1 MALAVNRSGTVFKK
15 CDKSNH
21 RPDSNKGC
29 ASSTCQHTCDHPERC
44 PHAWTLRYWVNGK
57 QVEKSFKD
65 KQHPST
71 GRVDY
76 GSGRKLARDWQLK
89 VTVDKRSGDVAFT
102 DHSKSGKQN
111 FGEACEL
118 FIARLPVLDASKGNY
133 LSVYRTHV
141 RPTFGDMTLAQ
152 VANDRDGV
160 MDLLAVKM
168 KHLSNTPR
176 QQARYVIVATLD
188 EAVKAGKLSRHRLD
202 GIELADHGR
211 YSRKNFVFPAYEQVR
226 VVADGGVN
234 PETKRA
240 VAGAG
245 LCVWLMRGCGLRIEE
260 ALAVAKEDFIE
271 DGSVLR
277 VAWQAS
283 RDGKRREPLKHRKAG
298 EYRDV
303 PVPSWLWEMVR
314 DMPDGPLVPGNGR
327 LFQQYGTILFR
338 FTHAADVAG
347 IPDGFTPHSLRH
359 AFASAMLARGVQI
372 TELAHFLGH
381 RDINVTHQVYG
392 HLLPSA
398 AKRTVAAL
406 DAEFA
411 EWSNS
416 G

>member
-1 MALAVNRSGTVFKK
+1 MALAVNGIGTIFKK
-15 CDKSNH
+15 CDRSNH

-44 PHAWTLRYWVNGK
+44 SHAWTLRYWVNGK

-65 KQHPST
+65 KQHPTT

-89 VTVDKRSGDVAFT
+89 LTVDKRSGDIAFT
-102 DHSKSGKQN
+102 DHGKSGKQN

-118 FIARLPVLDASKGNY
+118 FIARLPVSDASKGNY
-133 LSVYRTHV
+133 LGVYRTHV
-141 RPTFGDMTLAQ
+141 RPTFGEMTLAQ

-168 KHLSNTPR
+168 KDLSNTPR

-188 EAVKAGKLSRHRLD
+188 EAVKAGRLSRHRLD

-211 YSRKNFVFPAYEQVR
+211 YSRKNFVFPAYQQVR
-226 VVADGGVN
+226 IVADGGVN

-271 DGSVLR
+271 DGTVLR

-283 RDGKRREPLKHRKAG
+283 RDGTRQLPLKHRKAG

-303 PVPSWLWEMVR
+303 PVPSWLWEIVQ
-314 DMPDGPLVPGNGR
+314 DMPDGPLIPGNGR
-327 LFQQYGTILFR
+327 LYQRYGTIQFR
-338 FTHAADVAG
+338 FMHAAEVAG

-398 AKRTVAAL
+398 AKRAVAAL

-411 EWSNS
+411 EWSK

>member
-1 MALAVNRSGTVFKK
+1 MPLAVNGTGTIFKK
-15 CDKSNH
+15 CDRSNH

-44 PHAWTLRYWVNGK
+44 SHAWTLRYWVNGK

-65 KQHPST
+65 KQHPTT

-89 VTVDKRSGDVAFT
+89 LTVDKRSGDIAFT
-102 DHSKSGKQN
+102 DHGKSGKQN

-118 FIARLPVLDASKGNY
+118 FIARLPVSDASKQNY
-133 LSVYRTHV
+133 LGVYRTHV
-141 RPTFGDMTLAQ
+141 RPTFGEMTLAQ

-168 KHLSNTPR
+168 KDLSNTPR

-202 GIELADHGR
+202 GIELADNGR
-211 YSRKNFVFPAYEQVR
+211 YSRKSFVFPAYEQVR
-226 VVADGGVN
+226 IVADGSVN

-240 VAGAG
+240 VRGAG
-245 LCVWLMRGCGLRIEE
+245 LCIWLMRGCGLRIEE
-260 ALAVAKEDFIE
+260 ALAVCKEDFIE
-271 DGSVLR
+271 DGTVLR

-283 RDGKRREPLKHRKAG
+283 RDGTKRLPLKHRKAG

-303 PVPSWLWEMVR
+303 PAPSWLWKMVQ
-314 DMPDGPLVPGNGR
+314 DMPDGPLIPGNGR
-327 LFQQYGTILFR
+327 LFQRYGTILTRFR
-338 FTHAADVAG
+338 NAADVAG

-372 TELAHFLGH
+372 TELAHYLGH

-398 AKRTVAAL
+398 AKRAVAAL
-406 DAEFA
+406 DAELA
-411 EWSNS
+411 EWSKS
-416 G
+416 

>member
-1 MALAVNRSGTVFKK
+1 
-15 CDKSNH
+15 
-21 RPDSNKGC
+21 
-29 ASSTCQHTCDHPERC
+29 
-44 PHAWTLRYWVNGK
+44 LRYWVNGK

-65 KQHPST
+65 KQNPSN

-89 VTVDKRSGDVAFT
+89 VTVDKRSGDIAFT

-111 FGEACEL
+111 FGESVES
-118 FIARLPVLDASKGNY
+118 FISRLPVSDASKY
-133 LSVYRTHV
+133 HYRSVYLKHV
-141 RPTFGDMTLAQ
+141 KPVFGDMTLTQ
-152 VANDRDGV
+152 VASDRDGV

-176 QQARYVIVATLD
+176 QQARYVIVGTLD

-202 GIELADHGR
+202 GIELADYGR
-211 YSRKNFVFPAYEQVR
+211 YSRKGFVFPTYEQVKF
-226 VVADGGVN
+226 VADGGIN
-234 PETKRA
+234 PESRRA
-240 VAGAG
+240 VRGAG

-271 DGSVLR
+271 DGAVLR

-303 PVPSWLWEMVR
+303 PVPSWLWEMVK
-314 DMPDGPLVPGNGR
+314 DLPDGPLIPGNGR

-338 FTHAADVAG
+338 FTHAAEVAG

-398 AKRTVAAL
+398 AKRGVAAL

-416 G
+416 SLPRQSSGS

>member
-1 MALAVNRSGTVFKK
+1 MALAVNGSGTIFKK
-15 CDKSNH
+15 CDRSNH

-29 ASSTCQHTCDHPERC
+29 ASATCQHTCDSPERC

-57 QVEKSFKD
+57 QVEKSFRD
-65 KQHPST
+65 KQHPTT

-89 VTVDKRSGDVAFT
+89 VTVDKRSGDIAFT

-118 FIARLPVLDASKGNY
+118 FIARLPVSDASKSHYRGVY
-133 LSVYRTHV
+133 LKHV
-141 RPTFGDMTLAQ
+141 KPVFGEMTLAQ

-160 MDLLAVKM
+160 MDLLAVTM
-168 KHLSNTPR
+168 KRLSNTPR

-211 YSRKNFVFPAYEQVR
+211 YSRKSFVFPAYEQVR
-226 VVADGGVN
+226 IVADGGKT
-234 PETKRA
+234 ESRRA
-240 VAGAG
+240 VRGAG

-260 ALAVAKEDFIE
+260 ALAVTKEDFIE
-271 DGSVLR
+271 DGTVLR

-283 RDGKRREPLKHRKAG
+283 RDGKRRAPLKHRKAG

-303 PVPSWLWEMVR
+303 PVPSWLWEMVK
-314 DMPDGPLVPGNGR
+314 DMPDGPLIPGNGR
-327 LFQQYGTILFR
+327 LFQQYGTILVR

-347 IPDGFTPHSLRH
+347 IADGFTPHSLRH

-398 AKRTVAAL
+398 AKRAVAAL

-411 EWSNS
+411 EWRKS
-416 G
+416 

>member
-1 MALAVNRSGTVFKK
+1 MALAVNGSGTIFKK
-15 CDKSNH
+15 CDRSNH

-29 ASSTCQHTCDHPERC
+29 ASSTCQHTCDSPERC

-89 VTVDKRSGDVAFT
+89 VTVDKRSGDIAFA

-111 FGEACEL
+111 FGESVES
-118 FIARLPVLDASKGNY
+118 FIARLPVSEASKY
-133 LSVYRTHV
+133 HYRSVYLKHV
-141 RPTFGDMTLAQ
+141 KPVFGEMTLAQ
-152 VANDRDGV
+152 VGGDRDGV

-176 QQARYVIVATLD
+176 QQARYVIVGTVD

-202 GIELADHGR
+202 GIELADYGR
-211 YSRKNFVFPAYEQVR
+211 YSRKGFVFPSYEQVR
-226 VVADGGVN
+226 FVADGGMN
-234 PETKRA
+234 LEPRRA
-240 VAGAG
+240 VRGAG

-260 ALAVAKEDFIE
+260 ALAVSKEDFIE

-283 RDGKRREPLKHRKAG
+283 GDGTRREPLKHRKAG

-314 DMPDGPLVPGNGR
+314 DMRDGPLIPGNGR
-327 LFQQYGTILFR
+327 LFQRYGTVYFR
-338 FTHAADVAG
+338 FMHAAEAAG
-347 IPDGFTPHSLRH
+347 IPEGFTPHSLRH

-372 TELAHFLGH
+372 TELAQFLGH

-398 AKRTVAAL
+398 AKRAVAAL

-411 EWSNS
+411 EWSKS
-416 G
+416 